1 MLCTDLEL
9 DVFSFNCPFC
19 FGRIRAFTNFVMFF
33 FAGIKNSGLELQN
46 KDQFFD
52 TIKVQ
57 CNGHRADILQRAEE
71 KEINFRHHD
80 DGCVSTLCIRK
91 GYQEV

>member
-1 MLCTDLEL
+1 MYSPSTASWFWKDKGIYK
-9 DVFSFNCPFC
+9 F
-19 FGRIRAFTNFVMFF
+19 FVMFF
-33 FAGIKNSGLELQN
+33 CAGIKNSGLELQN

-80 DGCVSTLCIRK
+80 DGCVSTSCIRK